1 LCSCTGED
9 DLREDTSDEDI
20 GGIKDS
26 DGDGGGVEAPLDED
40 EELHLEKRERLIY
53 LFSSIA
59 IK

>member
-9 DLREDTSDEDI
+9 DLREDTSDGDT
-20 GGIKDS
+20 GGSKDS
-26 DGDGGGVEAPLDED
+26 DRDGGGVEAPLDKD
-40 EELHLEKRERLIY
+40 EELHLEKRERLMH